1 MYPYL
6 LAALFFLLSN
16 YTLSILFKKYTYEK
30 FFLYVITY
38 FILVNFINLLYVQ
51 SINFFTY
58 QALFS
63 IFILFLYAGLYRS
76 VSVKVIIYLY
86 LRKKS
91 IDINDYYK
99 NEFKNKSFNKRI
111 KLLVDNN
118 VLIKKNRYFFLSAKG
133 KKYLDIFKIAQSI
146 YRIRSSG

>member
-146 YRIRSSG
+146 YRIR